1 MIASVKV
8 LIKTE
13 WERLRKEVIL
23 LDAKLKSEVGPIPTM
38 QMCELL
44 IAGED
49 HRFRSHP
56 GVDLIGLMRAIWKN
70 FVFRKRQGGSTIA
83 MQLVRTI
90 TGRYEKT
97 WKRKIY
103 EIVLAVLL
111 THHFGR
117 DHLPFYYLY
126 IAYYGWRM
134 NNFRQACTRLGIRP
148 DTVGEIEAA
157 RLVAR
162 LKYPQPSQ
170 YKAERIRKIER
181 RARHLVALKNQCET
195 KGNLYAT
202 IQNCRA
208 TARSY

>member
-1 MIASVKV
+1 MR
-8 LIKTE
+8 LPIKTE
-13 WERLRKEVIL
+13 WERLRKEVIR
-23 LDAKLKSEVGPIPTM
+23 LDSKLDSGAGPIPTI

-56 GVDLIGLMRAIWKN
+56 GVDLIALMRAICKT
-70 FVFRKRQGGSTIA
+70 FVFHERQGGSTIA

-90 TGRYEKT
+90 TGRYEMT

-117 DHLPFYYLY
+117 DRLPMYYLY

-134 NNFRQACTRLGIRP
+134 NNFRQACTRLRIKP
-148 DTVGEIEAA
+148 DSVDEMEAA

-162 LKYPQPSQ
+162 LKYPEPSQ
-170 YKAERIRKIER
+170 YKAERLRKVER

-195 KGNLYAT
+195 MGDPYAT
-202 IQNCRA
+202 IQNCSA
-208 TARSY
+208 TPTSH

>member
-1 MIASVKV
+1 MKLPIE
-8 LIKTE
+8 TE
-13 WERLRKEVIL
+13 WEKLRREVIR
-23 LDAKLKSEVGPIPTM
+23 LDTKLESGACPIPTL

-56 GVDLIGLMRAIWKN
+56 GVDLIGLIRAIWKT
-70 FVFRKRQGGSTIA
+70 FAFRKRQGGSTIA

-103 EIVLAVLL
+103 EIILAVLL

-117 DHLPFYYLY
+117 DRLPMWYLC

-134 NNFRQACTRLGIRP
+134 NNFRQACIRLKIKP
-148 DTVGEIEAA
+148 DSADEMKAA

-162 LKYPQPSQ
+162 LKYPEPSQ
-170 YKAERIRKIER
+170 YKVERIRKIES
-181 RARHLVALKNQCET
+181 RARHLVALKNQCEAI
-195 KGNLYAT
+195 GGLNAT
-202 IQNCRA
+202 IQNCSA
-208 TARSY
+208 TPTSH

>member
-1 MIASVKV
+1 MR
-8 LIKTE
+8 LPIKTE
-13 WERLRKEVIL
+13 WERLRKEVIRF
-23 LDAKLKSEVGPIPTM
+23 DAKLESGSCPVPTI

-49 HRFRSHP
+49 HRFRFHP
-56 GVDLIGLMRAIWKN
+56 GVDLIGLMRAIWKT
-70 FVFRKRQGGSTIA
+70 FVFHEQQGGSTIA
-83 MQLVRTI
+83 MQIVRTI

-117 DHLPFYYLY
+117 DRLPMWYLC

-134 NNFRQACTRLGIRP
+134 NNFRQACTRLRIKP
-148 DTVGEIEAA
+148 DSVDEMEAA

-162 LKYPQPSQ
+162 LKYPEPSQ
-170 YKAERIRKIER
+170 FKADRIRNIER
-181 RARHLVALKNQCET
+181 RARHLVALKKQCET
-195 KGNLYAT
+195 IGNLYAT
-202 IQNCRA
+202 IQNCSA
-208 TARSY
+208 TPASH

>member
-1 MIASVKV
+1 MK
-8 LIKTE
+8 LPIKTE
-13 WERLRKEVIL
+13 WERLRKEVIRF
-23 LDAKLKSEVGPIPTM
+23 DAKLKSGVGPIPTL

-44 IAGED
+44 ITGED
-49 HRFRSHP
+49 HRFQFHP
-56 GVDLIGLMRAIWKN
+56 GVDLIALMRAIWKT
-70 FVFRKRQGGSTIA
+70 FVFHERQGGSTIA

-111 THHFGR
+111 TRHFGR
-117 DHLPFYYLY
+117 DRLPMCYLY

-134 NNFRQACTRLGIRP
+134 NNFRQACTRLRIKP
-148 DTVGEIEAA
+148 DTVDEMEAA

-162 LKYPQPSQ
+162 LKYPEPRK
-170 YKAERIRKIER
+170 YKAERIREIER

-195 KGNLYAT
+195 TGDLYAT
-202 IQNCRA
+202 IQNCSA
-208 TARSY
+208 TPRSH